1 MTFRWDFAGFLGGA
15 VLCSLPVMAFVRA
28 SVYDQAT
35 ERRYLHGV
43 RLPTPTPVPLT
54 TSAPVK
60 PGTVH
65 ALSIPAAD
73 LCGLDRAL
81 FWRLLLRESGGR
93 HYAADGSV
101 LRSSAGAIGAAQV
114 KPSTARELDP
124 RANIEDPWQNLVI
137 GACLFRQFIDERGG
151 DVRAALHDYHA
162 GKWRK
167 RTTTATR
174 NYASDVI
181 GSAQ

>member
-1 MTFRWDFAGFLGGA
+1 MRFRWGFVVAGA
-15 VLCSLPVMAFVRA
+15 VLGSIAAM
-28 SVYDQAT
+28 VYDHGT
-35 ERRYLHGV
+35 ERRYIHGT
-43 RLPTPTPVPLT
+43 RPPTPTPVPT
-54 TSAPVK
+54 TMREPVK
-60 PGTVH
+60 PGTVQS
-65 ALSIPAAD
+65 LSIPAAD
-73 LCGLDRAL
+73 LCGLDRDL
-81 FWRLLLRESGGR
+81 FWRLILRESGGR

-101 LRSSAGAIGAAQV
+101 LRSHAGAIGAAQV

-124 RANIEDPWQNLVI
+124 RADIEDPWQNLVI

-181 GSAQ
+181 ESAQ

>member
-1 MTFRWDFAGFLGGA
+1 MTFRRDFAGFVGGA

-43 RLPTPTPVPLT
+43 RPPTPTPVPTT
-54 TSAPVK
+54 TSETVK
-60 PGTVH
+60 PVTVQS
-65 ALSIPAAD
+65 LSVPAAD
-73 LCGLDRAL
+73 LCGLDRDL

-93 HYAADGSV
+93 HYADDGSV
-101 LRSSAGAIGAAQV
+101 LRSTAGAIGAAQV
-114 KPSTARELDP
+114 KPSTARDLDP
-124 RANIEDPWQNLVI
+124 RVDIEDPWQNLVI

-162 GKWRK
+162 GRWRK

-174 NYASDVI
+174 NYASDVM
-181 GSAQ
+181 GTR